1 MCDQVGIEIQPFVQM
16 IQEDLEREPTYL
28 IVKARAVSLLQK
40 LSDFDALQEDPV
52 AQETL
57 VNGVINLY
65 LSQEQ
70 NQSLDMFL

>member
-40 LSDFDALQEDPV
+40 LSDFDALHEDPV

>member
-1 MCDQVGIEIQPFVQM
+1 M

-40 LSDFDALQEDPV
+40 LSDFDALQKDAV

-57 VNGVINLY
+57 INGVINLY
-65 LSQEQ
+65 VSQEQ
-70 NQSLDMFL
+70 SQSLDMFL